1 VAKGF
6 DPDTSSDCGQRGF
19 TSCDP
24 DDLPTDIPSRALC
37 DNIDG
42 KSEVTGKMRSDNF
55 GVGASASISSRLKA
69 YSDVQFGNK
78 AGSMD
83 AEDSGM
89 PDVGNYKNNGQ

>member
-1 VAKGF
+1 MAAKGF
-6 DPDTSSDCGQRGF
+6 DPDTSSDSGQRGF

-24 DDLPTDIPSRALC
+24 DDLPSEIPSRSLC

-42 KSEVTGKMRSDNF
+42 ANEVTGKMRTLNF
-55 GVGASASISSRLKA
+55 GVGKPTIDGRVLA
-69 YSDVQFGNK
+69 YKDVQFGNK
-78 AGSMD
+78 AGSQD